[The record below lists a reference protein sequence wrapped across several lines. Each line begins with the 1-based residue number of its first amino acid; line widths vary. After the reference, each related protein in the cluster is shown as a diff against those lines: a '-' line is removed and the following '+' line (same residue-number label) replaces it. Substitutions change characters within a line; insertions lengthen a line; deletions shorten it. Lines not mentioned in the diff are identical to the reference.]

1 MHWIGGGGG
10 HFIKYNVHIISLSLS
25 LSLSLPLSLSPSLPL
40 SLLQLIAVASW
51 DSTVHD
57 TSSLNKVTGAND
69 RVFAIV
75 RVGVKL
81 KNPPGVEIMLRKRIC
96 LRVYKRIGIGAAIMK
111 AFSRVRE

>member
-1 MHWIGGGGG
+1 M
-10 HFIKYNVHIISLSLS
+10 YMYMYYYYLLVYIISLSFLS
-25 LSLSLPLSLSPSLPL
+25 
-40 SLLQLIAVASW
+40 QLVAVASW

-75 RVGVKL
+75 RVGIKL

-111 AFSRVRE
+111 AFTRVSNSVL